1 MSFDYLQRV
10 TLKNGES
17 YSYREMGSGDDI
29 LILLHGNMTSSK
41 HWDVLVDKL
50 QEDFRI
56 IAPDLRGFGGSS
68 YNKEISSLKDFSD
81 DLKEFVDALD
91 IKSFYLC
98 GWSTGGGVAM
108 QFSANHNEYV
118 KKLILVESVGIR
130 GYPILKKN
138 ELGQPIPG
146 SLLKTKEEIAA
157 DPVQVAPVLE
167 ALKTRNKEFYRMV
180 WNASIYTN
188 NKPEPSKYE
197 EYLDDMLTQRNLV
210 DVDYA
215 LATFNISNAFN
226 GVTEG
231 TGEIK
236 AISCPVLIFQG
247 DRDYVVPRYMGE
259 GIKEALPHSEL
270 IILKDCGHS
279 PLIDCLESL
288 CENIMAFI
296 YNN

>member
-91 IKSFYLC
+91 IISFYLC

-118 KKLILVESVGIR
+118 KKLILVESLGIQ
-130 GYPILKKN
+130 GYPI
-138 ELGQPIPG
+138 
-146 SLLKTKEEIAA
+146 
-157 DPVQVAPVLE
+157 
-167 ALKTRNKEFYRMV
+167 
-180 WNASIYTN
+180 
-188 NKPEPSKYE
+188 
-197 EYLDDMLTQRNLV
+197 
-210 DVDYA
+210 
-215 LATFNISNAFN
+215 
-226 GVTEG
+226 
-231 TGEIK
+231 
-236 AISCPVLIFQG
+236 
-247 DRDYVVPRYMGE
+247 
-259 GIKEALPHSEL
+259 
-270 IILKDCGHS
+270 
-279 PLIDCLESL
+279 
-288 CENIMAFI
+288 
-296 YNN
+296 